1 MRHNIFQIYTRWFM
15 DFCLQICNMI
25 SSDTTGSDPWGISP
39 VHAPMEASSSCFCC
53 CICAWKLDRIVWIP
67 FVSCSLVKTNA
78 QLQPTCKRWTNSNI
92 PSTNHITKSCRRQ
105 PEDALQAMSMPKMAR
120 VNLKSI
126 DYVLTYIVQMN
137 CNDEPNI
144 AYAVQ
149 RYSRYS
155 TLTSIFLW

>member
-1 MRHNIFQIYTRWFM
+1 MFAVVWSKPMHSFNQHVNDGQIPTF
-15 DFCLQICNMI
+15 LAQIILPN
-25 SSDTTGSDPWGISP
+25 
-39 VHAPMEASSSCFCC
+39 
-53 CICAWKLDRIVWIP
+53 R
-67 FVSCSLVKTNA
+67 
-78 QLQPTCKRWTNSNI
+78 
-92 PSTNHITKSCRRQ
+92 RRQ

-149 RYSRYS
+149 GYSRYS